1 MERIV
6 DRSELYSRDS
16 SPAGSLYSH
25 DAKDLIPFEFIEQT
39 APQIEQQ
46 VEDEDEMDFFL
57 FAHTPGQS
65 KSEPQA
71 SRIRLKSPTPT
82 DAVPGLENPHRD
94 RSYYFREPPTPE
106 ELQRF
111 KSAVVSGHDVQARS
125 CSFCPG
131 SSYAWKV
138 HHIRATKSQ
147 ALVLANASSVYD
159 SLLQKSSKRKRPGKQ
174 ARIKTRTKL
183 AEAKAAQEQDQKA
196 AELKEAADREKRT
209 RRNREKKAKKK
220 SREKAKKAFG
230 AVQNDESHSGDD
242 DDDGMSSQP
251 G

>member
-1 MERIV
+1 M

-25 DAKDLIPFEFIEQT
+25 DATDLFPFEFIEQA

-57 FAHTPGQS
+57 FAHTPGQA
-65 KSEPQA
+65 KSEPQV
-71 SRIRLKSPTPT
+71 SRIRLRSPTPT
-82 DAVPGLENPHRD
+82 DAKPGLENPHRD
-94 RSYYFREPPTPE
+94 RSYYFTQPPTLE

-111 KSAVVSGHDVQARS
+111 EFAAVSGHDVKAQS

-131 SSYAWKV
+131 SLYAWKV

-147 ALVLANASSVYD
+147 ALVLANASSIYD

-174 ARIKTRTKL
+174 ARIKTRTKR
-183 AEAKAAQEQDQKA
+183 AEAKAAQEQHQKA
-196 AELKEAADREKRT
+196 AELKEVADREKRT

-220 SREKAKKAFG
+220 SREKAKKASG
-230 AVQNDESHSGDD
+230 AVQDDDNNSDD
-242 DDDGMSSQP
+242 DDDGGDGMSSQP